1 MSLSKTAN
9 SSLAK
14 VCNPEAPMTFVYVL
28 VSNEKDAYYEQ
39 TMISA
44 SSLLTH
50 NNGAKVVIILDQ
62 GTAATFKGKRT
73 YHEKL
78 GVQIREIQVPESY
91 NNRDRSR
98 FLKTTMYH
106 YIDEDFLF
114 IDGDTLICEELKPD
128 FSEDM
133 SIGMVLDR
141 HQKIS
146 EGSYQNFYEK
156 RSKPLHWSA
165 GYQDLHF
172 NSGVIWVK
180 KSPDAQKFFDEWH
193 KLWKETL
200 EKYAVVY
207 DQTAL
212 NEVNVRLDGIVKE
225 MDGTWNCQATR
236 RSSFIKYLYNAKIMH
251 YYASFG
257 LTCFDLANKDIQ
269 RTILNETHKGLDTII
284 ANPKTAFSS
293 VQDVNADPTSV
304 RIQRTAFYR
313 AIVFMYKHL
322 KPAYRAI
329 DKICGLFIHK

>member
-1 MSLSKTAN
+1 
-9 SSLAK
+9 
-14 VCNPEAPMTFVYVL
+14 
-28 VSNEKDAYYEQ
+28 
-39 TMISA
+39 MISA
-44 SSLLTH
+44 SSLLSH
-50 NNGAKVVIILDQ
+50 NKEAKVVIIVDQ
-62 GTAATFKGKRT
+62 GTAATFTGKRT
-73 YHEKL
+73 FHEKL
-78 GVQIREIQVPESY
+78 GVEICKIQVPEEY

-114 IDGDTLICEELKPD
+114 IDGDTLVCDELKPN
-128 FSEDM
+128 FSDDM
-133 SIGMVLDR
+133 FIGMVLDR

-165 GYQDLHF
+165 GYQDKHF

-193 KLWKETL
+193 KLWEETL
-200 EKYAVVY
+200 EKYSVVY

-212 NEVNVRLDGIVKE
+212 NEVNARLGGLVRE

-257 LTCFDLANKDIQ
+257 LTCFDLADKDIQ
-269 RTILNETHKGLDTII
+269 KTILDGTHEKLDAIM
-284 ANPKTAFSS
+284 ANPKIAFSS
-293 VQDVNADPTSV
+293 VQDVNADLRSV
-304 RIQRTAFYR
+304 KIQRTAFYR
-313 AIVFMYKHL
+313 AIVFMYKRL
-322 KPAYRAI
+322 RPAYNFI

>member
-1 MSLSKTAN
+1 
-9 SSLAK
+9 
-14 VCNPEAPMTFVYVL
+14 MTFVYVL
-28 VSNEKDAYYEQ
+28 VSNEKDTYYEQ

-50 NNGAKVVIILDQ
+50 NKEANVTIIVDQ
-62 GTAATFKGKRT
+62 GTAATFTGKRT
-73 YHEKL
+73 FHEKL
-78 GVQIREIQVPESY
+78 GVKICEIQVPEKY

-98 FLKTTMYH
+98 FLKTTLYN

-114 IDGDTLICEELKPD
+114 IDGDTLVCEELKPN

-146 EGSYQNFYEK
+146 ESSYKNFYEK
-156 RSKPLHWSA
+156 RALPLHWSC
-165 GYQDLHF
+165 GFQDMHF

-193 KLWKETL
+193 KLWEETL
-200 EKYAVVY
+200 EKYSVVF

-212 NEVNVRLDGIVKE
+212 NEVNARLGGIVKE

-257 LTCFDLANKDIQ
+257 LNCFDLADKDIQ
-269 RTILNETHKGLDTII
+269 KTILDGTHEKLDAIM
-284 ANPKTAFSS
+284 ANPKIAFSS
-293 VQDVNADPTSV
+293 VQDVNADLRSV
-304 RIQRTAFYR
+304 KIQRTAFYR
-313 AIVFMYKHL
+313 AIVFVYKRC
-322 KPAYRAI
+322 KPAYNFI

>member
-1 MSLSKTAN
+1 
-9 SSLAK
+9 
-14 VCNPEAPMTFVYVL
+14 
-28 VSNEKDAYYEQ
+28 
-39 TMISA
+39 MISA
-44 SSLLTH
+44 SSLLAH
-50 NNGAKVVIILDQ
+50 NKGAKVTIIVDQ
-62 GTAATFKGKRT
+62 GTAATFTGKRT

-78 GVQIREIQVPESY
+78 DVQIREIQVPESY

-114 IDGDTLICEELKPD
+114 IDGDTLVCEELKPD
-128 FSEDM
+128 FCEDM
-133 SIGMVLDR
+133 AIGMVLDR

-156 RSKPLHWSA
+156 RSRPLHWSA

-180 KSPDAQKFFDEWH
+180 KSPEAQKFFDEWH
-193 KLWKETL
+193 SLWKETL

-212 NEVNVRLDGIVKE
+212 NEVNARLGGIVKE
-225 MDGTWNCQATR
+225 MSGIWNCQATR
-236 RSSFIKYLYNAKIMH
+236 RSSFLKYLYNAKIMH

-257 LTCFDLANKDIQ
+257 LTCFDLANKDVQ
-269 RTILNETHKGLDTII
+269 RSVLEKTHEKLDAIL
-284 ANPKTAFSS
+284 ANPKIAFSS
-293 VQDVNADPTSV
+293 VQDVNADLVSV
-304 RIQRTAFYR
+304 KVQRTAFYR
-313 AIVFMYKHL
+313 AIVFMYKRL
-322 KPAYRAI
+322 KPVYRVI

>member
-1 MSLSKTAN
+1 
-9 SSLAK
+9 
-14 VCNPEAPMTFVYVL
+14 
-28 VSNEKDAYYEQ
+28 
-39 TMISA
+39 MISA
-44 SSLLTH
+44 SSLLSH
-50 NNGAKVVIILDQ
+50 NKEAKVVIIVDQ
-62 GTAATFKGKRT
+62 GTAATFTGKRT
-73 YHEKL
+73 FHEKL
-78 GVQIREIQVPESY
+78 GVEICKIQVPEEY

-114 IDGDTLICEELKPD
+114 IDGDTLVCDELKPN
-128 FSEDM
+128 FSDDM
-133 SIGMVLDR
+133 FIGMVLDR

-165 GYQDLHF
+165 GYQDKHF

-193 KLWKETL
+193 KLWEETL
-200 EKYAVVY
+200 EKYSVVY

-212 NEVNVRLDGIVKE
+212 NEVNVRLGGLVRE

-257 LTCFDLANKDIQ
+257 LTCFDLADKDIQ
-269 RTILNETHKGLDTII
+269 KTILDGTHEKLDAIM
-284 ANPKTAFSS
+284 ANPKIAFSS
-293 VQDVNADPTSV
+293 VQDVNADLRSV
-304 RIQRTAFYR
+304 KIQRTAFYR

-322 KPAYRAI
+322 RPLYRAI
-329 DKICGLFIHK
+329 DKTCGLIIRK

>member
-1 MSLSKTAN
+1 
-9 SSLAK
+9 
-14 VCNPEAPMTFVYVL
+14 
-28 VSNEKDAYYEQ
+28 
-39 TMISA
+39 
-44 SSLLTH
+44 
-50 NNGAKVVIILDQ
+50 
-62 GTAATFKGKRT
+62 
-73 YHEKL
+73 
-78 GVQIREIQVPESY
+78 REIQVPESY

-98 FLKTTMYH
+98 FLKTTMFH

-114 IDGDTLICEELKPD
+114 IDGDTLVCEELKPD
-128 FSEDM
+128 FGDDM

-180 KSPDAQKFFDEWH
+180 KSSDAQKFFDEWH

-212 NEVNVRLDGIVKE
+212 NEVNVRLGGIVKE

-236 RSSFIKYLYNAKIMH
+236 RSSFLKHLYNAKIMH

-257 LTCFDLANKDIQ
+257 LTCFDLANKDVQ
-269 RTILNETHKGLDTII
+269 RSILEKTHDKLDAIL
-284 ANPKTAFSS
+284 ANPKIAFGS
-293 VQDVNADPTSV
+293 VQDVNADLISV
-304 RIQRTAFYR
+304 KVQRTAFYR
-313 AIVFMYKHL
+313 AIVFMYKRL
-322 KPAYRAI
+322 RPVYRVI
-329 DKICGLFIHK
+329 DKVCGLFIHK

>member
-1 MSLSKTAN
+1 
-9 SSLAK
+9 
-14 VCNPEAPMTFVYVL
+14 MTFVYVL
-28 VSNEKDAYYEQ
+28 VSNEKDTYYEQ

-44 SSLLTH
+44 SSLLAH
-50 NNGAKVVIILDQ
+50 NKDAKVTIIVDQ
-62 GTAATFKGKRT
+62 GTAATFTGKRKF
-73 YHEKL
+73 HEKL
-78 GVQIREIQVPESY
+78 GVEIREIQVPESY

-106 YIDEDFLF
+106 YVDEDFLF
-114 IDGDTLICEELKPD
+114 IDGDTLVCEELKPD

-133 SIGMVLDR
+133 VIGMVLDR

-165 GYQDLHF
+165 GYQDMHF

-180 KSPDAQKFFDEWH
+180 KSPKAQKFFDEWH
-193 KLWKETL
+193 HLWKETL

-212 NEVNVRLDGIVKE
+212 NEVNVHLGGIVKE
-225 MDGTWNCQATR
+225 MSGIWNCQATR
-236 RSSFIKYLYNAKIMH
+236 RSSFLKYLYNAKIMH

-257 LTCFDLANKDIQ
+257 LTCFDLANKDVQ
-269 RTILNETHKGLDTII
+269 RSVLEKTHEKLDAIL
-284 ANPKTAFSS
+284 ANPKIAFSS
-293 VQDVNADPTSV
+293 VQDVNADLVSV
-304 RIQRTAFYR
+304 KVQRTAFYR
-313 AIVFMYKHL
+313 AIVFMYKRL
-322 KPAYRAI
+322 KPVYRVI

>member
-1 MSLSKTAN
+1 
-9 SSLAK
+9 
-14 VCNPEAPMTFVYVL
+14 
-28 VSNEKDAYYEQ
+28 
-39 TMISA
+39 MISA
-44 SSLLTH
+44 SSLLSH
-50 NNGAKVVIILDQ
+50 NKEAKVVIIVDQ
-62 GTAATFKGKRT
+62 GTAATFTGKRT
-73 YHEKL
+73 FHEKL
-78 GVQIREIQVPESY
+78 GVEICKIQVPEEY

-114 IDGDTLICEELKPD
+114 IDGDTLVCDELKPN

-133 SIGMVLDR
+133 FIGMVLDR

-165 GYQDLHF
+165 GYQDKHF

-193 KLWKETL
+193 KLWEETL
-200 EKYAVVY
+200 EKYSVVY

-212 NEVNVRLDGIVKE
+212 NEVNVRLGGLVRE

-257 LTCFDLANKDIQ
+257 LTCFDLADKDIQ
-269 RTILNETHKGLDTII
+269 KTILDGTHEKLDAIM
-284 ANPKTAFSS
+284 ANPKIAFSS
-293 VQDVNADPTSV
+293 VQDVNADLRSV
-304 RIQRTAFYR
+304 KIQRTAFYR
-313 AIVFMYKHL
+313 AIVFMYKRL
-322 KPAYRAI
+322 RPAYNFI

>member
-1 MSLSKTAN
+1 MSPSKSAN
-9 SSLAK
+9 NFSAK
-14 VCNPEAPMTFVYVL
+14 AYKRFSMTFVYVL
-28 VSNEKDAYYEQ
+28 VSNEKDTYYEQ

-44 SSLLTH
+44 SSLLAH
-50 NNGAKVVIILDQ
+50 NKGAKVVILVDQ
-62 GTAATFKGKRT
+62 GTAATFTGKRT
-73 YHEKL
+73 YHNKID
-78 GVQIREIQVPESY
+78 VQICEIQVPEEY

-114 IDGDTLICEELKPD
+114 IDGDTLVCEELKPD
-128 FSEDM
+128 FSEDI

-146 EGSYQNFYEK
+146 EGCYQNFYEE

-193 KLWKETL
+193 KLWKESL
-200 EKYAVVY
+200 EKYSVVY

-212 NEVNVRLDGIVKE
+212 NEVNVRQGGIVKE
-225 MDGTWNCQATR
+225 IDGTWNCQVTR
-236 RSSFIKYLYNAKIMH
+236 RSSFLKHLNCAKIMH

-257 LTCFDLANKDIQ
+257 LTCFDLADKNIQ
-269 RTILNETHKGLDTII
+269 KSILEKTHEKLDAIL
-284 ANPKTAFSS
+284 ANPKIAFSS
-293 VQDVNADPTSV
+293 VQDVNADLISV
-304 RIQRTAFYR
+304 KVQRTAFYR
-313 AIVFMYKHL
+313 TIVFMYKRL
-322 KPAYRAI
+322 KPIYRAI
-329 DKICGLFIHK
+329 DKICGLIIRK